1 MLPQNTLT
9 TNKLESL
16 TLTDTGV
23 ADIPDQETGDDSA
36 TSAASA
42 SQTKTILPT
51 EVGSRLGKYPL
62 CCSVRNSFATGVFE
76 DAIPY
81 MNVTE
86 L

>member
-51 EVGSRLGKYPL
+51 EVGSRLGKYPSAVL
-62 CCSVRNSFATGVFE
+62 RGIVVLLENLRMPSLT
-76 DAIPY
+76 
-81 MNVTE
+81 
-86 L
+86 LL